1 MDDSDSGN
9 WLKSVFLKLILD
21 RQMNEPTKICV
32 LRVFFANEKSYVIF
46 LLRNIQLIRHHEKDF
61 LVCFF
66 LSKCFIEDDFSHLY
80 PIIFCPIGKYLF

>member
-1 MDDSDSGN
+1 MDGSDSGN

-46 LLRNIQLIRHHEKDF
+46 LLRNIQLLFVSFYPNVLLKTIFHIF
-61 LVCFF
+61 IPLFF
-66 LSKCFIEDDFSHLY
+66 VQ
-80 PIIFCPIGKYLF
+80 